1 MNSVFKKQKL
11 TAFTLVELIVVIT
24 ILAILWTIGFISI
37 QKYAQYARESR
48 RLSDMKTI
56 EKWLELFKTSNSY
69 YPDPENSTS
78 VTYSGS
84 ILFTQWIIWE
94 KVSGTIRVN
103 PLPVDPI
110 SNLPYA
116 YSVSANRFEYQIAWV
131 FENPVSS
138 IWLVWTQE
146 TYAAKRTGYVR
157 LWWQYNWVLTL
168 SNTGWLSYVLALPS
182 LFTADFTNPDIT
194 SIYANRNIIINGG
207 TNLPAHYSSLVWS
220 EELSY
225 TMTWGVN
232 FWNPNF
238 IVFSWDL
245 ESLINEAPRLSFF
258 KNLYSIYT
266 TGDTVNNKYYDEI
279 TQLNPNVDPTKAKNY
294 VADVIWYGVAGLYV
308 ENFNDRVIR
317 GAIDWFNIFSFWDV
331 GLLSNG
337 IEAIA
342 EWINGEMVFWSDVWV
357 SILKDNTWKNFT
369 GSNTANGLKND
380 VVRRVYIDPDTW
392 DYYFSHNLWVSKYD
406 GTAWTQYQFGGLI
419 WTSWAWNVTKDKN
432 WNFWIRTWKWLIKI
446 ENGTMTAITTTLA
459 DPNLSWDFIIN
470 PAKDTLYIPSKTW
483 VVVYN
488 IDANTSTIYN
498 YTNSDVFCETCGWN
512 NVVYELLLWNNWDV
526 WMDKHYQELYN
537 MNLTTGSG
545 TRYTDLRNG
554 STFWRTNRA
563 DLAKDNA
570 WKLHFPTWENISTF
584 DGTSWWLITP
594 ADGMVGWEKS
604 FAFFDKKN
612 ELWVWSRSEWISK
625 FNGSNWTS
633 YSVSPTLATNTIY
646 DIYIDSDS
654 KVWIW
659 TDIWF
664 YIINTDKTWKLYST
678 SNLALSRSEIKR
690 FYEYNWKLFLSHGY
704 GMSLLN
710 PQTMEVIKTFN
721 EPGWSFY
728 TDTLWELWL
737 ATYNWVKKYD
747 WTSFNLVYSTWN
759 WDNILSSNVHD
770 MTQDIDGNF
779 WFATQSGVSKLEWT
793 TWVNYP
799 WEYPNQIEFYNGSIF
814 VNGNKGL
821 RKFDGVAFKTY
832 TSSDWIPSSTIT
844 DLIVD
849 DKDNLW
855 LWTDKWIAIYLPET
869 EKFKTYDSTIGII
882 NDSINSIFIKW
893 KEVWLATAGWI
904 AKWVLKQ

>member
-1 MNSVFKKQKL
+1 MNSVLKKQKI

-24 ILAILWTIGFISI
+24 ILAILWTIWFISI
-37 QKYAQYARESR
+37 QKYAQYAREST
-48 RLSDMKTI
+48 RLADMKTI
-56 EKWLELFKTSNSY
+56 EKWLEFFRTTEWY
-69 YPDPENSTS
+69 YPDPENAQA
-78 VTYSGS
+78 VTYSWAT
-84 ILFTQWIIWE
+84 LFEQWILWE
-94 KVSGTIRVN
+94 KTAGIIRVN

-110 SNLPYA
+110 SKLPYA
-116 YSVSANRFEYQIAWV
+116 YSVSWNRGEYQIAWV
-131 FENPVSS
+131 FENPVTSL
-138 IWLVWTQE
+138 WLLGTNE
-146 TYAAKRTGYVR
+146 TYAAAKRTWYVR
-157 LWWQYNWVLTL
+157 LWGKYNGVLTL
-168 SNTGWLSYVLALPS
+168 TNIAGTSFILALPS
-182 LFTADFTNPDIT
+182 LFTSDITNPEIS
-194 SIYANRNIIINGG
+194 SIFASKNILINGG
-207 TNLPAHYSSLVWS
+207 TNLPAHYSSLAS
-220 EELSY
+220 SDTLSY
-225 TMTWGVN
+225 TMTWAVN
-232 FWNPNF
+232 FWSPDY

-245 ESLINEAPRLSFF
+245 NDLINEAPRLTFF
-258 KNLYSIYT
+258 KKLYSIYT
-266 TGDTVNNKYYDEI
+266 SWDTAWNKYYDEI
-279 TQLNPNVDPTKAKNY
+279 TSLNPSVNPTRAKNY
-294 VADVIWYGVAGLYV
+294 VADVIWYWVAGIFV
-308 ENFNDRVIR
+308 ENFNERVIR
-317 GAIDWFNIFSFWDV
+317 WAIDWFNIFSFWDI
-331 GLLSNG
+331 GLLSNW
-337 IEAIA
+337 IESIA
-342 EWINGEMVFWSDVWV
+342 EWNNGEMVFWSDVWV
-357 SILKDNTWKNFT
+357 SILKDNVWKNLT

-406 GTAWTQYQFGGLI
+406 GTDWTQYQFGGLI

-633 YSVSPTLATNTIY
+633 YSINEALATNTIH
-646 DIYIDSDS
+646 DIYIDASS
-654 KVWIW
+654 KVWIG
-659 TDIWF
+659 TDIWI
-664 YIINTDKTWKLYST
+664 YIIDTDKTWKLYNT
-678 SNLALSRSEIKR
+678 ANLNLHKSETKE
-690 FYEYNWKLFLSHGY
+690 FHEYNGKLFISHWFWI
-704 GMSLLN
+704 SIVD
-710 PQTMEVIKTFN
+710 PTTITVDKTIN
-721 EPGWSFY
+721 TWGWTFY
-728 TDTLWELWL
+728 TDKVWDLWI
-737 ATYNWVKKYD
+737 TGSSQIRKYD
-747 WTSFNLVYSTWN
+747 GTNFITVYKNS
-759 WDNILSSNVHD
+759 DGDGILWGNTYD
-770 MTQDIDGNF
+770 MTQDAEWNF
-779 WFATQSGVSKLEWT
+779 WFATQQWVSKLEGTNWINFAWDNT
-793 TWVNYP
+793 H
-799 WEYPNQIEFYNGSIF
+799 EIEFYNGSIF
-814 VNGNKGL
+814 AGGFNGV
-821 RKFDGVAFKTY
+821 RKFNGTDFTVY
-832 TSSDWIPSSTIT
+832 PTSAWLPSNTLT
-844 DLIVD
+844 DMIID

-855 LWTDKWIAIYLPET
+855 IGTDKWVVIYLPET
-869 EKFKTYDSTIGII
+869 ETFKTYDSSVGII

-904 AKWVLKQ
+904 AKWILK